1 MGGKHGYNMFIEKGF
16 PIIVKYFMK
25 KFKYFK
31 KLIFWKEKKL
41 YIGKFIIDADKDYY
55 RVISLFLGH
64 DLHVNFKPD
73 PVHPKAEIVIGP
85 FTRQV
90 LDRWLDAIRG
100 TGVNFK
106 YFVAEWDKVKD
117 TNYFL

>member
-41 YIGKFIIDADKDYY
+41 Y